1 MEIDANSNLADIGS
15 VIKLK
20 NKRIAAFP
28 DFIMDW
34 LDRQISEISTAL
46 FTPPTLT
53 IIPPTNFGQNAQV
66 DGSYKD
72 FFNKLGDSFSA
83 ANLDNMKQ
91 GMTQASATQTS
102 DTTGVPAALQ

>member
-1 MEIDANSNLADIGS
+1 M
-15 VIKLK
+15 IKVK
-20 NKRIAAFP
+20 NTRIAAFP

-53 IIPPTNFGQNAQV
+53 IIPPTDFGQNAQV

-72 FFNKLGDSFSA
+72 FFNKLGDSFSS
-83 ANLDNMKQ
+83 ANLENMKQ
-91 GMTQASATQTS
+91 GIIQASATTTTN
-102 DTTGVPAALQ
+102 TTGVPAALQ